1 QAGMIYRPVRERSPE
16 HLMSLTASS
25 IAATGYEDISLLSLS
40 TGDYGCI
47 APLIERLMVCFASDN
62 VAVSLPSL
70 RAGTLTPELMRLIK
84 MVRKTG
90 FTIAPEAG
98 SQRLRDVIN
107 KNISET
113 EIIDTVQDAFRLGWQ
128 VIKLYFM
135 IGLPTETDD
144 DLGALVDLV
153 KKLVKIKGPNKQ
165 RGKINVSV
173 ATFIPKAHTP
183 FQWARQVSLAE
194 SRSKIN
200 WLHDQLKIPGIQF
213 KWQDPRVSRLE
224 GLWARGDRRLSRLLI
239 AAHKKG
245 CKFDGWSDAFRYDLW
260 LAALEEENLHPVSSP
275 IVGTFYRAPNPDA
288 DPYVK
293 VGDFVEQGQT
303 LCIVEAMKLMNEIE
317 ADISGTVVKVLPE
330 NAQAVE
336 YGESLFMVRPA

>member
-1 QAGMIYRPVRERSPE
+1 
-16 HLMSLTASS
+16 
-25 IAATGYEDISLLSLS
+25 
-40 TGDYGCI
+40 
-47 APLIERLMVCFASDN
+47 MVSFASDK

-144 DLGALVDLV
+144 DLNALVDLV
-153 KKLVKIKGPNKQ
+153 KKLAKIKAPGKQ

-183 FQWARQVSLAE
+183 LFPRPTPLFNGRARF
-194 SRSKIN
+194 
-200 WLHDQLKIPGIQF
+200 H
-213 KWQDPRVSRLE
+213 
-224 GLWARGDRRLSRLLI
+224 
-239 AAHKKG
+239 
-245 CKFDGWSDAFRYDLW
+245 
-260 LAALEEENLHPVSSP
+260 
-275 IVGTFYRAPNPDA
+275 
-288 DPYVK
+288 
-293 VGDFVEQGQT
+293 
-303 LCIVEAMKLMNEIE
+303 
-317 ADISGTVVKVLPE
+317 
-330 NAQAVE
+330 
-336 YGESLFMVRPA
+336 